1 MTPSNDTMLNFYQQ
15 LGRVFYG
22 IADVD
27 GTVRLDEVEK
37 LDKIV
42 KELWL
47 PLEDTFDE
55 FDTDSAY
62 QIEIVFSWLHE
73 NNGHDGDTLKEFG
86 EYMKEHP
93 KLFTEKNRQL
103 IYDTAEKIAESFH
116 GFNKKETTYLHELSK
131 MLKY

>member
-1 MTPSNDTMLNFYQQ
+1 MTPSNETMLSFYQQ

-22 IADVD
+22 IADAD
-27 GTVRLDEVEK
+27 GTVRFDEVAK
-37 LDKIV
+37 LDDIV
-42 KELWL
+42 KEHWL

-73 NNGHDGDTLKEFG
+73 NDWHEGNTLKEFAD
-86 EYMKEHP
+86 YMKEHP

-116 GFNKKETTYLHELSK
+116 GFNKKETTYLHQLSE

>member
-1 MTPSNDTMLNFYQQ
+1 MKPSNETMLGFYQQ

-27 GTVRLDEVEK
+27 GTVKLDEIAK
-37 LDKIV
+37 LDTIV
-42 KELWL
+42 KEYWL
-47 PLEDTFDE
+47 PLEATFDQ

-62 QIEIVFSWLHE
+62 QIEIVFNWLHE
-73 NNGHDGDTLKEFG
+73 NDWHEGNTLKKFG
-86 EYMKEHP
+86 EYMAEHP

-116 GFNKKETTYLHELSK
+116 GFNKKETTFLHQLSS
-131 MLKY
+131 LLAY

>member
-1 MTPSNDTMLNFYQQ
+1 MKPSNETMLSFYQQ

-42 KELWL
+42 KEQWL

-55 FDTDSAY
+55 FETDSAY
-62 QIEIVFSWLHE
+62 QIEIVFAWLHE
-73 NNGHDGDTLKEFG
+73 NNGYDGDILKEFG
-86 EYMKEHP
+86 EYMQEHP

-103 IYDTAEKIAESFH
+103 IYDTAENIAESFH
-116 GFNKKETTYLHELSK
+116 GFNKKETTYLHQLSS
-131 MLKY
+131 LLQY